1 MHRYFSSVSSLFKT
15 VSLLH
20 ALFSSPMIIHVLLPT
35 VELFTCFLYCFGL
48 IFVCL
53 QHLTFKPPFVVLFE
67 ASQTKTQ
74 TPLVVYI
81 VINII
86 PCFIL
91 RKYTKGVCRLGSASL
106 FRATELCFVI
116 HFRGFF
122 LLITV

>member
-1 MHRYFSSVSSLFKT
+1 MHPYFSSVSSLFKT

-35 VELFTCFLYCFGL
+35 CTVELFTCFLFCFVL

-53 QHLTFKPPFVVLFE
+53 QHLTFKSPFVVLFE

-81 VINII
+81 VMNII
-86 PCFIL
+86 PCFFL
-91 RKYTKGVCRLGSASL
+91 RKYTKGFCRLGSASL

-122 LLITV
+122 C